1 MVCRLYRYSGLL
13 SGNQTTYINTTT
25 FFNIAYLLLCK
36 AMFSVPTPM
45 KPMQTAKSITPIN
58 VCIVEDDNIIRNGF
72 SMLIDGTAGF
82 RIVNTYN
89 RCEEAIKNLHDDAP
103 DVVLVDIE
111 LPGGMNGIEGIEKIK
126 KARPRTHV
134 IVITVYEN
142 DDLIFRALCAGAG
155 GYLTKSVQ
163 PAKLLEAIRDI
174 QEGGAPMT
182 TSIARRVVASFHKN
196 QNTPLTQRE
205 TKVLELL
212 SKGKSYTHIAE
223 ELFVNK
229 ETIRTHIKNIYWKLE
244 VHSKADAIEKAVQ
257 ERLI

>member
-1 MVCRLYRYSGLL
+1 M
-13 SGNQTTYINTTT
+13 Q
-25 FFNIAYLLLCK
+25 NI
-36 AMFSVPTPM
+36 
-45 KPMQTAKSITPIN
+45 KSTTPIK
-58 VCIVEDDNIIRNGF
+58 VCIVEDDTIIRNGF
-72 SMLIDGTAGF
+72 SMLIDGTPGF

-89 RCEEAIKNLHDDAP
+89 RCEEAIKNLCEDSP
-103 DVVLVDIE
+103 DVVLIDIE
-111 LPGGMNGIEGIEKIK
+111 LPSGMNGIEGIEKIK
-126 KARPRTHV
+126 KSRPKTNV

-142 DDLIFRALCAGAG
+142 DELIFKALCAGAG

-163 PAKLLEAIRDI
+163 PAKLLEAIKDI
-174 QEGGAPMT
+174 QEGGAPMS

-205 TKVLELL
+205 TEVLELL
-212 SKGKSYTHIAE
+212 AKGKSYTHIAE

-244 VHSKADAIEKAVQ
+244 VHTKAEAIEKAVQ

>member
-1 MVCRLYRYSGLL
+1 
-13 SGNQTTYINTTT
+13 
-25 FFNIAYLLLCK
+25 
-36 AMFSVPTPM
+36 MFSVQPSTQS
-45 KPMQTAKSITPIN
+45 MQAKESTTPIK
-58 VCIVEDDNIIRNGF
+58 VCIIEDDNITRNGF
-72 SMLIDGTAGF
+72 SMLINGTAGF
-82 RIVNTYN
+82 RIINTYN
-89 RCEEAIKNLHDDAP
+89 RCEEAIKSLQDDAP
-103 DVVLVDIE
+103 DVILVDIG

-134 IVITVYEN
+134 IVITIHEN
-142 DDLIFRALCAGAG
+142 DDLIFKALCAGAG
-155 GYLTKSVQ
+155 GYLAKSVQ

-182 TSIARRVVASFHKN
+182 TSIARRVVASFQKN